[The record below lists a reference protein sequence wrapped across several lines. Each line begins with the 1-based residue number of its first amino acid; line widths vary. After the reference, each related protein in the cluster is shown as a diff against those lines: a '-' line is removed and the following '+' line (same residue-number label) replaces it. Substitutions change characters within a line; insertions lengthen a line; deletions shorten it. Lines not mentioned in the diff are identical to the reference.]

1 MGMEEPWVSVEPAIS
16 NLLAVD
22 PTRLGP
28 LFPLR
33 YGKVQRPVL
42 PPDTLSRERLLAW
55 LDSHIDSR
63 VVYLVAEAGFGKTT
77 LIADYARR
85 SRLRAFWYRLDD
97 DDTDVLTF
105 LRYLVASC
113 QMVDPDMLP
122 RTSALLTE
130 PSLEPLRQEDV
141 TEALFSEVE
150 TLGDMPSI
158 LVLDDFHVIESNPSI
173 TGIAERLI
181 DRLPRGLAVVVASR
195 HEPRLRV
202 ASLRSRGQMAQLGR
216 EDLRFSERETEQLF
230 RDAYHMPLEADVLRD
245 LSARTDGWA
254 ASLQLVKTAVEG
266 RTPAQVRAFVHS
278 LSGAEGDLYDYLAEE
293 VVGELEPKLRDFLLR
308 VSLLEEMDPSI
319 AAVAGDVSTQRARL
333 LMIEAEHLGLL
344 SRSEGAIGLWRCH
357 PLVREYLSARLELEL
372 GAERI
377 SELHRLL
384 AAALEPRS
392 WRLAAR
398 QWVLAGELA
407 DVRRVICSAI
417 QTIIGTG
424 DCSAA
429 EELLALCPESG
440 PNPWRDII
448 RSRQHA
454 AQGRFKD
461 ALVLA
466 QKAADRA
473 CELAPDDQVLA
484 GANALN
490 LLHLGI
496 QIRDPAVWSSS
507 CRDNS
512 DRLTTRSLEQSD
524 ERLSTRPQR
533 PRTAAWTSSAPQL
546 EETAAISRARGHA
559 RHEAISL
566 LNLSLTECARGNAS
580 SAVESGRWSLSLL
593 ERYGNSGD
601 LAGAR
606 MNVAMALAH
615 LGKNVDW
622 HDLAHQV
629 LEQIDASIDP
639 DSIAEVVELEAMYG
653 DPAAARRYDCDLLRP
668 LPDDAMSSYVSHVR
682 ARVAM
687 LHLDLET
694 SRELLGEPGHHDLMP
709 GFRRA
714 GESLRLQLRAMES
727 ASDEGLN
734 ADAEAAADRAGKQQA
749 WFWFHAIRA
758 TSALCAPPDRLNAH
772 FAALS
777 PDNRAFLSIQAELVV
792 RRLGDLGPP
801 ALEIVRS
808 EATLRPE
815 RWRWAI
821 RQMLDHESLKPLDV
835 RRAASLLELVGN
847 GDDVARLRKLARAKG
862 LKLPEAGLA
871 LAKKLAPV
879 AYVDDLGRVEI
890 RIGERVVKSTDIRR
904 KVLSLLTYLLTR
916 PQFSAPR
923 EQVMD
928 ALWPE
933 MEPEQGANSL
943 NQTAYFLRQVFEAK
957 GGDDASAG
965 YLNCTADLIWLDP
978 TLVSSRSGECLKLI
992 SATRRDFSPELVA
1005 QLSDKYTGKFAEDF
1019 PYDDWAAAFR
1029 DSLHAGYLDRVERS
1043 IVLDTKAGAF
1053 DRALIAAQLALTAD
1067 PDAEQIELCL
1077 LRLYRRTG
1085 ANAAAAE
1092 QYAHYAA
1099 VLRDQLGIE
1108 PPPLDQI

>member
-1 MGMEEPWVSVEPAIS
+1 MEESWVSVEPEIGQC
-16 NLLAVD
+16 LAVD
-22 PTRLGP
+22 TARLRSV
-28 LFPLR
+28 FPLR

-42 PPDTLSRERLLAW
+42 PPDTLSRDRLFAW
-55 LDSHIDSR
+55 LDSHISRR

-85 SRLRAFWYRLDD
+85 SRLRAFWYRLDE
-97 DDTDVLTF
+97 DDTDGLAF

-130 PSLEPLRQEDV
+130 PSLEPLRQDDV
-141 TEALFSEVE
+141 SEALLSEVE
-150 TLGDMPSI
+150 TLGDMSSI
-158 LVLDDFHVIESNPSI
+158 LVLDDFHIVESNPSI
-173 TGIAERLI
+173 TGIVERLI

-195 HEPRLRV
+195 REPPLCV
-202 ASLRSRGQMAQLGR
+202 ASLRSRGQMAQLGW

-245 LSARTDGWA
+245 LNARTDGWA

-266 RTPAQVRAFVHS
+266 RTPSQIRGFVHS
-278 LSGAEGDLYDYLAEE
+278 LSGAKGDLYDYLAEE
-293 VVGELEPKLRDFLLR
+293 VVGDLEPKLRDFLLR
-308 VSLLEEMDPSI
+308 VSLLEEMDPVI
-319 AAVAGDVSTQRARL
+319 AAVAGDVSSQRAHL
-333 LMIEAEHLGLL
+333 LMGEAERLGLL
-344 SRSEGAIGLWRCH
+344 SRSEGAIGLWRYH

-372 GAERI
+372 GSQRI
-377 SELHRLL
+377 SEMHRLL

-398 QWVLAGELA
+398 QWALSGDLA

-417 QTIIGTG
+417 PTIIGTG
-424 DCSAA
+424 DCSTA
-429 EELLALCPESG
+429 EELIALCPESG
-440 PNPWRDII
+440 PDPWRDIL

-454 AQGRFKD
+454 AQGRFQA
-461 ALVLA
+461 ALALA
-466 QKAADRA
+466 QDAAHCA
-473 CELAPDDQVLA
+473 VELAPDDQILA

-490 LLHLGI
+490 LLCLGI
-496 QIRDPAVWSSS
+496 QLNNSAVRSPAAAALRS
-507 CRDNS
+507 CD
-512 DRLTTRSLEQSD
+512 D
-524 ERLSTRPQR
+524 EEL
-533 PRTAAWTSSAPQL
+533 
-546 EETAAISRARGHA
+546 AAIGRATELLTETSEDGSLDELCAALRETVAINRARGHA
-559 RHEAISL
+559 RHEGITM
-566 LNLSLTECARGNAS
+566 LNLAHTEWVRGNAR
-580 SAVESGRWSLSLL
+580 AAAESGRLALSLL
-593 ERYGNSGD
+593 ERCGNSGD
-601 LAGAR
+601 VAVAR
-606 MNVAMALAH
+606 LNTAMAMAH
-615 LGKNVDW
+615 LGEGVEW
-622 HDLAHQV
+622 RELATG
-629 LEQIDASIDP
+629 
-639 DSIAEVVELEAMYG
+639 VVELMDSSIVPDAPAGIAELEALYG
-653 DPAAARRYDCDLLRP
+653 DPGAASRYDRDLLRP
-668 LPDDAMSSYVSHVR
+668 LPDDATSSCVNNLR

-687 LHLDLET
+687 LHLDFET
-694 SRELLGEPGHHDLMP
+694 SRQLLSEPAHHDLVP
-709 GFRRA
+709 GFRSA
-714 GESLRLQLRAMES
+714 GESLRVQLRAMES
-727 ASDEGLN
+727 ASDESLV
-734 ADAEAAADRAGKQQA
+734 ADADAAADRAGKQQA

-758 TSALCAPPDRLNAH
+758 TSALCAATDRLNAH
-772 FAALS
+772 FDALS
-777 PDNRAFLSIQAELVV
+777 PGNSAFLSIQAELVV

-801 ALEIVRS
+801 ALEVVRS

-821 RQMLDHESLKPLDV
+821 RQMLEHESLRPLDV
-835 RRAASLLELVGN
+835 RRAASLLEIVGN
-847 GDDVARLRKLARAKG
+847 GDDVPRLRKLARVKG

-871 LAKKLAPV
+871 LAKKLAPA

-890 RIGERVVKSTDIRR
+890 HIGARVVRSTDIRR

-943 NQTAYFLRQVFEAK
+943 NQTAYFLRQVFEPK

-978 TLVSSRSGECLKLI
+978 ALVSSRSGECLKLI
-992 SATRRDFSPELVA
+992 STTRRDFSPALVA
-1005 QLSDKYTGKFAEDF
+1005 QLADKYTGKFAVDF

-1029 DSLHAGYLDRVERS
+1029 DSLHASYLDRVERS

-1053 DRALIAAQLALTAD
+1053 DRALITAQLALAAD
-1067 PDAEQIELCL
+1067 PDADQIELCL

-1092 QYAHYAA
+1092 QYAHYAS

-1108 PPPLDQI
+1108 PPPLNQI